1 MATNVQ
7 KKRELKYLNRD
18 FSGFKKDFIEH
29 LKIYFPETYSDFNE
43 SSLGMMLT
51 EMSAFIGDNLSFYLD
66 KKFNE
71 SFLESARERKNV
83 FKHAKQLGFKAF
95 GKTAASG
102 FGDAFLKVPAIKQN
116 EKFIP
121 DVRFAGVIRK
131 GAKLKN
137 SSGQIYET
145 LENVDFS
152 LVNINDPLY
161 AQVADIDGTTKEP
174 KTFIL
179 KKINVPIIAG
189 ETKTT
194 NFTIVNY
201 QAFKKI
207 TINEENVLEVI
218 EVKDSSGNTWY
229 EVDYLAQDTVFD
241 GVANTGAA
249 LTEVPFLLTLRSVPY
264 RFITEYNVDTRKMSL
279 IFGTG
284 DAQNFDGQLIPDL
297 GDLALP
303 TYGKSTFT
311 DFSIDPQNFL
321 KTRTL
326 GLAPSN
332 TILTIKYRSGGG
344 ANTNSGANEISIV
357 ISSDLEVSDSSLS
370 GAVVSDVAN
379 SFAFRNPGPIQGG
392 RDDLSLDELKQLIS
406 ANFASQQ
413 RTVTAPDFIAR
424 TLSMPSKFGSIFR
437 ANAKVN
443 PLNKNAI
450 ELIVISRDS
459 NGFVTIAPNDLK
471 ENLKKYLSRFRM
483 LTDAIDILDA
493 DIINIGIDF
502 KILVN
507 PDFNKT
513 EVLVNCIESLKDY
526 FAIQKWQINQP
537 INRTDIIRTIASIP
551 GVLSTYDLVVSNKIG
566 NSNPEGL
573 SYSNTVYNLGENFK
587 NNIYYC
593 RENAIFEVK
602 YLNKNIRGVAK

>member
-1 MATNVQ
+1 MATNSQ

-18 FSGFKKDFIEH
+18 FASFKRDFIEH
-29 LKIYFPETYSDFNE
+29 LKIYFPDTYSDFNE
-43 SSLGMMLT
+43 SSLGVMLT

-102 FGDAFLKVPAIKQN
+102 FGDAFIKVPAIKQN

-121 DVRFAGVIRK
+121 DMRYAGTIRK

-152 LVNINDPLY
+152 LVNINDPTF
-161 AQVADIDGTTKEP
+161 VRIGDIDGTTKEP

-179 KKINVPIIAG
+179 KKINIPIVAG
-189 ETKTT
+189 ETKTAS
-194 NFTIVNY
+194 FTVANY
-201 QAFKKI
+201 QAFRKLI
-207 TINEENVLEVI
+207 INEENVLEI
-218 EVKDSSGNTWY
+218 LEVKDSSGNTWY

-241 GVANTGAA
+241 GVANTGVDV
-249 LTEVPFLLTLRSVPY
+249 TEVPFLLTLRSVPY
-264 RFITEYNVDTRKMSL
+264 RFITEYNVDTKKMAL

-297 GDLALP
+297 GDLSLP

-332 TILTIKYRSGGG
+332 TTLTVKYRAGGG
-344 ANTNSGANEISIV
+344 VNTNSGANEISIV
-357 ISSDLEVSDSSLS
+357 ISSVFETSDSSLS
-370 GAVVSDVAN
+370 AAVISDVAN

-392 RDDLSLDELKQLIS
+392 RDELSLEELKQLIS
-406 ANFASQQ
+406 ANFASQA
-413 RTVTAPDFIAR
+413 RTVTAQDFVAR

-437 ANAKVN
+437 ANARVN

-450 ELIVISRDS
+450 ELIIISRDS
-459 NGFVTIAPNDLK
+459 NGFLATAPSDLK

-493 DIINIGIDF
+493 DIINVAVDF

-507 PDFNKT
+507 PDYNKT
-513 EVLVNCIESLKDY
+513 EVLVNCIEALKDY
-526 FAIQKWQINQP
+526 FDTEKWQINQP
-537 INRTDIIRTIASIP
+537 INRTDIVKTIVSIP
-551 GVLSTYDLVVSNKIG
+551 GVLSTYDLFITNKVG

-573 SYSNTVYNLGENFK
+573 SYSNIVYNINENTK
-587 NNIYYC
+587 NNIHYC

-602 YLNKNIRGVAK
+602 YPNKNIRGVAK